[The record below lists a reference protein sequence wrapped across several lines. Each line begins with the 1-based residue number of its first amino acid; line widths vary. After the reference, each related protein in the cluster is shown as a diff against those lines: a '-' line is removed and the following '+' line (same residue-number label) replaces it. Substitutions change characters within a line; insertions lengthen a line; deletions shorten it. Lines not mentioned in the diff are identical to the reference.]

1 MFILI
6 HPEAKNNEGIQLG
19 RVLRIFVYFVTST
32 VEQ

>member
-6 HPEAKNNEGIQLG
+6 HLEAKNNEGIQLR
-19 RVLRIFVYFVTST
+19 RVLRIFIYFVTSI